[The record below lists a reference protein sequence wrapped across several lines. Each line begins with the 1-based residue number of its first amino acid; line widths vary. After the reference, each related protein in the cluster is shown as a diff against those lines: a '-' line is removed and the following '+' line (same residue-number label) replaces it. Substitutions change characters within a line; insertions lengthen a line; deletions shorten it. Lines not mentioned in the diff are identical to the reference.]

1 MNSRPNP
8 DQLLERIGQEERQES
23 RGKLK
28 IYLGAAPG
36 VGKTHEM
43 LHDAL
48 EKRNQGLD
56 VVLGVAETHGR
67 EDIERLVQHFE
78 TLPRQSVVYHET
90 NCLEFDLDGAIKR
103 HPGLILVDEMA
114 HTNIPGLRH
123 RKRWQDIQELLD
135 RGIDVYTTLNVQHI
149 ESLKDDVAQIIR
161 APIHETVPDSM
172 IERADTI
179 ELIDLPPEDLLRRL
193 QEGKVYFPQQA
204 ALAQEHFFRKGNL
217 IALRELALRVT
228 AERVNSDVLWYRQG
242 EGIKEIWP
250 VKDKILVCV
259 GPKPEAL
266 KLIRAAKRMASS
278 LQAEWLAIYIDT
290 PNQSIENGRNLAI
303 QNLRLAE
310 LLGAET
316 HVLVGFDIVKETMHF
331 AREHN
336 VTQIMIWKHIANRW
350 RGWFQRSLADEIVR
364 HSEEI
369 NVFLMSGTSSKVPPQ
384 KNWLS
389 KSTSWKTYGIAFG
402 VVSLI
407 TFLNTF
413 LYGVL
418 APSNLIMVYLLG
430 VTLVALFGQT
440 GPSILASTLSVIAY
454 DFFFTPPFYSFAI
467 SDLEYFFTLMVM
479 LLVTQVISHLTI
491 LIRRQAVSAR
501 LAQHQTT
508 TMYTFS
514 RKLTTT
520 RGTNKILEL
529 GTQQIAHLFNSN
541 TMALLPI
548 NNRLKVQATYPLG
561 LSLNV
566 KELSIAQ
573 WVFDTRLP
581 AGLGTDTL
589 NSSDA
594 LYLPLIGSSNV
605 QGVLRIQSQQLLT
618 PEQKEFLASCVN
630 QLSLTLE
637 VDRLHEK
644 ARKKELEIEKDRAQ
658 TVLLA
663 SIFHDLCFPL
673 KQVINA
679 LHDLKGITEDK
690 STLLKNNIDY
700 EVNKLN
706 RLNNNLYQIIQLDA
720 EGLELKKE
728 ALSLKKIIDSAIKIA
743 LKTLEKRPIDLTLP
757 DNLPLIYLDNKQI
770 TEVLI
775 HLLDNAIKFSPK
787 KSKIHLAVQ
796 ITNEKIIVSVEDLGS
811 GIIPDEKNKLFKKF
825 YRGKKVLSEHGL
837 GLGLAICEKIVA
849 AHNGVIWVEN
859 IEPQGAAVR
868 FTLPLNTGETS
879 EN

>member
-1 MNSRPNP
+1 MNSRPSP
-8 DQLLERIGQEERQES
+8 ERLLERVEQEEQQES

-48 EKRNQGLD
+48 EKRSHGLD
-56 VVLGVAETHGR
+56 VVLGIAETHGR
-67 EDIERLVQHFE
+67 EEIERLVGHFE
-78 TLPRQSVVYHET
+78 TLPRQTIVYRET

-123 RKRWQDIQELLD
+123 RKRWQDIKELLD

-179 ELIDLPPEDLLRRL
+179 ELIDLPPEDLLIRL

-204 ALAQEHFFRKGNL
+204 LLAQEHFFRKGNL

-242 EGIKEIWP
+242 EGIKEVWSI
-250 VKDKILVCV
+250 KDKILVCV
-259 GPKPEAL
+259 GPKPESL
-266 KLIRAAKRMASS
+266 KLIRAAKRLAQS
-278 LQAEWLAIYIDT
+278 LQAEWLAVYIDT
-290 PNQSIENGRNLAI
+290 PSQSIEDERNRAI

-316 HVLVGFDIVKETMHF
+316 HVLAGFDIVKEIMHF
-331 AREHN
+331 SREQN
-336 VTQIMIWKHIANRW
+336 VTQIMIWKHISKRW
-350 RGWFQRSLADEIVR
+350 RGWFRRNLADEIVR

-369 NVFLMSGTSSKVPPQ
+369 NIFLMTGTSSEPPPQ
-384 KNWLS
+384 KNGYS
-389 KSTSWKTYGIAFG
+389 KSISWGIYGLAIG

-407 TFLNTF
+407 TLLNAF
-413 LYGVL
+413 LYDLL

-430 VTLVALFGQT
+430 VTFVALFGQT
-440 GPSILASTLSVIAY
+440 GASVLASILSVIAY
-454 DFFFTPPFYSFAI
+454 DFFFIPPFYSFAV
-467 SDLEYFFTLMVM
+467 SDIEYFFTLLVM
-479 LLVTQVISHLTI
+479 LIVTQVISHLTI
-491 LIRRQAVSAR
+491 LTQRQAASA
-501 LAQHQTT
+501 LLIQHQTT
-508 TMYTFS
+508 TLYTLS

-520 RGTNKILEL
+520 RGTNKIVEL

-541 TMALLPI
+541 TMILLPI
-548 NNRLKVQATYPLG
+548 NKRLKVQATYPLG
-561 LSLNV
+561 LNLNV

-573 WVFDTRLP
+573 WVFDSRLP
-581 AGLGTDTL
+581 AGIGTDTL

-605 QGVLRIQSQQLLT
+605 QGVLRIQSPYLLT
-618 PEQKEFLASCVN
+618 PEQKEFLASAVN
-630 QLSLTLE
+630 QLAIALE

-644 ARKKELEIEKDRAQ
+644 TRQKELEIEKDRVQ
-658 TVLLA
+658 TALLG

-673 KQVINA
+673 NRVINTINQ
-679 LHDLKGITEDK
+679 LTMDKENKNILIED
-690 STLLKNNIDY
+690 NIAH
-700 EVNKLN
+700 EINKLN
-706 RLNNNLYQIIQLDA
+706 RLNNNLYQIIQL
-720 EGLELKKE
+720 ETEEIELKKE
-728 ALSLKKIIDSAIKIA
+728 PASLKKVIDSAIKNA
-743 LKTLEKRPIDLTLP
+743 FKTLEKRPIELTLP
-757 DNLPLIYLDNKQI
+757 DNLPIVSLDKKLIK
-770 TEVLI
+770 EVLV
-775 HLLDNAIKFSPK
+775 HLLDNAIKFSTK
-787 KSKIHLAVQ
+787 KSKIHFLVQ
-796 ITNEKIIVSVEDLGS
+796 VANEKIVVSVEDFGT
-811 GIIPDEKNKLFKKF
+811 GITPGEKNKLFKKF

-837 GLGLAICEKIVA
+837 GLGLAICQKIVA
-849 AHNGVIWVEN
+849 AHNGAIWVEN

-868 FTLPLNTGETS
+868 FTLPLNTDDP
-879 EN
+879 NAH